1 MGVYGD
7 LSGYENLEIVSPYN
21 LQQLR
26 ELKITRRINCHTRLF
41 YSGII
46 PEAQKDSYIR
56 MATATD
62 TITVNHKDS
71 LGRLRPLF
79 KGFTVNIG
87 VKVVHGVYY
96 LEVDGVSHT
105 AVLDVKLRNRS
116 FQNQDQKFPAWLNQI
131 MSAYPGGSI
140 KDQVSNGERVAQL
153 ILQKDETDWQ
163 LLLRRASLFN
173 TFLVPYDLADQAKL
187 WFGLPDEDQETELP
201 DDLPYKIGK
210 NLADYAE
217 FSENYLQ
224 SLTDTDF
231 TYYIVGTGR
240 YYPLG
245 SAVKFQGTKLIVAQ
259 SLAELKSGSL
269 FYEYLLCPAAGLK
282 QKPIY
287 NRQIIGASL
296 RGKVIDVNKDRVRV
310 HLEIDA
316 KQDQDTAWWF
326 PYASFYTA
334 EGNSGWYCMPQSGD
348 YLQIYFPSGREEEAI
363 ATNSVRKEKE
373 SCQKT
378 QDPNVKYFG
387 TNHGKE
393 LMLAGGEL
401 SLSVKNQ
408 KEGKIQVKLNEDEG
422 IEIRS
427 DNEIYLTAR
436 KDLIFDLD
444 HKATIKAKE
453 ELQVVCGESSINMDG
468 ITHFKGVEVTIEPQK

>member
-1 MGVYGD
+1 MGVYGE
-7 LSGYENLEIVSPYN
+7 LSGYENLEIVSPYI
-21 LQQLR
+21 LQQLN
-26 ELKITRRINCHTRLF
+26 ELKITRRINCHTRLS

-46 PEAQKDSYIR
+46 PETQKDSYIQT
-56 MATATD
+56 ATATD
-62 TITVNHKDS
+62 TITVNHKDRS
-71 LGRLRPLF
+71 GRTPLF
-79 KGFTVNIG
+79 KGFPVNIG

-96 LEVDGVSHT
+96 LEVEGVSHT
-105 AVLDVKLRNRS
+105 AILDVKLRNRS
-116 FQNQDQKFPAWLNQI
+116 FQDQDLKFSAWLNQI

-140 KDQVSNGERVAQL
+140 KDQVSNGGRVARL

-187 WFGLPDEDQETELP
+187 WFGLPDEANQEAELS

-210 NLADYAE
+210 NLVNYTE
-217 FSENYLQ
+217 LSENYLQ

-231 TYYIVGTGR
+231 IYYIVGAGR

-245 SAVKFQGTKLIVAQ
+245 SAVKFQGMKLLVAQ
-259 SLAELKSGSL
+259 SIAELKNGSL

-296 RGKVIDVNKDRVRV
+296 RGKVIDVNKDQVRV

-334 EGNSGWYCMPQSGD
+334 EGNSGWYCLPQLGD
-348 YLQIYFPSGREEEAI
+348 YLQIYFPTGREEEAI

-393 LMLAGGEL
+393 LMLADGKVTL
-401 SLSVKNQ
+401 TAKNQ

-444 HKATIKAKE
+444 QKATIKAKE
-453 ELQVVCGESSINMDG
+453 EVQLVCGESSIDMDG
-468 ITHFKGVEVTIEPQK
+468 TTHFKGVEVTIEPQK